1 MQCPACA
8 RDELHPVADLGEMPV
23 AAGMVFPTAQ
33 EARASQRGRM
43 HLAQCPRCA
52 HVANIAFDPS
62 LLAFDAS
69 FEAAL
74 FHSPTY
80 TAYAV
85 GVVDRLVKTY
95 DLAGAA
101 ILEVASG
108 SPVLADRLR
117 ELGCEPTQTPD
128 AEPAAGSFKM
138 TLARFVLE
146 HLADP
151 AALLTSLRA
160 STERVFVEVPDAAYD
175 LTTAGWD
182 CIYPHAGYFG
192 RSSLEALA
200 ARTGWQVAEIG
211 NAFHD
216 QYLWAVLEQR
226 GLRFDAATSHWQ
238 STLEGRRAVVW
249 GAGTRG
255 TMFCNRVDPDA
266 TLILGVVDRNPAKH
280 SRYLPITGHRVLA
293 PTSLVEL
300 APDTVILTNP
310 AYKSEIEA
318 ELAEMGVRAEVLV
331 A

>member
-1 MQCPACA
+1 
-8 RDELHPVADLGEMPV
+8 
-23 AAGMVFPTAQ
+23 
-33 EARASQRGRM
+33 
-43 HLAQCPRCA
+43 
-52 HVANIAFDPS
+52 
-62 LLAFDAS
+62 
-69 FEAAL
+69 
-74 FHSPTY
+74 
-80 TAYAV
+80 
-85 GVVDRLVKTY
+85 
-95 DLAGAA
+95 
-101 ILEVASG
+101 
-108 SPVLADRLR
+108 
-117 ELGCEPTQTPD
+117 
-128 AEPAAGSFKM
+128 
-138 TLARFVLE
+138 
-146 HLADP
+146 
-151 AALLTSLRA
+151 LRA

-175 LTTAGWD
+175 LTTARLGLHL
-182 CIYPHAGYFG
+182 PPRGYFG

-300 APDTVILTNP
+300 APTPSSSPIPRTSRRSRRSLPRWACGPRCLSPESVCLKGFD
-310 AYKSEIEA
+310 
-318 ELAEMGVRAEVLV
+318 VLGGAV
-331 A
+331 SRQRHARRR